1 MTSPSCLRG
10 YANLIC
16 AHIFKSNSA
25 MYVGGVLQMLFGVLG
40 ARWLKE
46 TPDAV
51 RLYLNEHWSRPK
63 ESERPRDYK
72 ILKTGATSNNK
83 IQLIIFLHNTI
94 QYNLIY

>member
-1 MTSPSCLRG
+1 
-10 YANLIC
+10 
-16 AHIFKSNSA
+16 
-25 MYVGGVLQMLFGVLG
+25 MLFGVLG

-83 IQLIIFLHNTI
+83 KNNYIFTQYNTI
-94 QYNLIY
+94 QSNLLI

>member
-1 MTSPSCLRG
+1 
-10 YANLIC
+10 
-16 AHIFKSNSA
+16 
-25 MYVGGVLQMLFGVLG
+25 MLFGVLG

-63 ESERPRDYK
+63 SPSARDYK
-72 ILKTGATSNNK
+72 ILKTGATSNKNT
-83 IQLIIFLHNTI
+83 INYFLHNTI

>member
-1 MTSPSCLRG
+1 
-10 YANLIC
+10 
-16 AHIFKSNSA
+16 
-25 MYVGGVLQMLFGVLG
+25 MLFGVLG

-72 ILKTGATSNNK
+72 NIENGCY
-83 IQLIIFLHNTI
+83 F
-94 QYNLIY
+94 